1 MSTTIKIRR
10 DTAARWA
17 TNNPVLSYGEFAIV
31 TDTTP
36 QRLKIGTGLA
46 AFNDLPYLTIPNA
59 TQSEAGAMSAADKTK
74 LDAVPNAQLVDVD
87 AAFGIS
93 SLAVGMAV
101 LATYS
106 FSSAGDYD
114 IINGNADGDVA
125 MVKVDNGEAYDTGQH
140 LHFTAGTHTVA
151 VVFKDPTTIP
161 HAAFANVIELKEVH
175 IPSWVHRIGD
185 GAFAVTSLGLVRCE
199 AMTPPELGGNNV
211 FASLNVSN
219 ITLLVHKV
227 VNDMYADRAVWQNF
241 QIENF

>member
-17 TNNPVLSYGEFAIV
+17 TNNPVLAYGEFAIV
-31 TDTTP
+31 TDATP

-46 AFNDLPYLTIPNA
+46 AFNDLPFFTIPNA

-74 LDAVPNAQLVDVD
+74 LDAIPNAELVDVK

-101 LATYS
+101 LATYRIGS
-106 FSSAGDYD
+106 TGYYD
-114 IINGNADGDVA
+114 IINPNADRDVA
-125 MVKVDNGEAYDTGQH
+125 MVKVDNGEAYDSGQH
-140 LHFTAGTHTVA
+140 IHFTAGTHTVA
-151 VVFKDPTTIP
+151 IVFKDPTTIP

-175 IPSWVHRIGD
+175 IPSWVHRIED
-185 GAFAVTSLGLVRCE
+185 GAFAVTSLSLVRCE
-199 AMTPPELGGNNV
+199 AMTPPELGGDNV
-211 FASLNVSN
+211 SASLNVSS

-227 VNDMYADRAVWQNF
+227 ASDMYANRAVWQEF

>member
-17 TNNPVLSYGEFAIV
+17 TNNPVLAYGEFAIV

-46 AFNDLPYLTIPNA
+46 AFNDLPYFTIPNA

-74 LDAVPNAQLVDVD
+74 LDAIPNAQLVDVK

-101 LATYS
+101 LATYRIGS
-106 FSSAGDYD
+106 TGYYD
-114 IINGNADGDVA
+114 IINANADGDVA
-125 MVKVDNGEAYDTGQH
+125 MVKVDNGEAYDSGQH
-140 LHFTAGTHTVA
+140 IHFTAGTHTVA
-151 VVFKDPTTIP
+151 VVFKDPTAIP
-161 HAAFANVIELKEVH
+161 HAAFANIIELWEVH

-185 GAFAVTSLGLVRCE
+185 GAFAATTLRLVQCE

-211 FASLNVSN
+211 FASLDVSN

-227 VNDMYADRAVWQNF
+227 ANEMYANTAVWQDFAIDNF
-241 QIENF
+241 

>member
-17 TNNPVLSYGEFAIV
+17 TNNPVLAYGEFAIV

-46 AFNDLPYLTIPNA
+46 AFNDLPYFTIPNA

-74 LDAVPNAQLVDVD
+74 LDAIPNSQLVDVD

-93 SLAVGMAV
+93 SLAVGMSV

-106 FSSAGDYD
+106 FGGAGNYD

-125 MVKVDNGEAYDTGQH
+125 MVKVDNGKAYDTGQH

-151 VVFKDPTTIP
+151 IVFKDPTTIP
-161 HAAFANVIELKEVH
+161 DGAFASVLELREVH

-185 GAFAVTSLGLVRCE
+185 GAFFSTSLAVIQNEC
-199 AMTPPELGGNNV
+199 MTPPALGGSNV
-211 FASLNVSN
+211 FGNLDVSN
-219 ITLLVHKV
+219 IALLVHKV
-227 VNDMYADRAVWQNF
+227 ASDMYANRAVWKEF